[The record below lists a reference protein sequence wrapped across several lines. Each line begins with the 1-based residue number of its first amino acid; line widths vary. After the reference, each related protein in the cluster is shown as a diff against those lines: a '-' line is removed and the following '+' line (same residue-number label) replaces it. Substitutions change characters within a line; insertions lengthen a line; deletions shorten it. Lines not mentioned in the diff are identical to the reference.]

1 MKRLRPSNA
10 AFSGSIM
17 VPMTGVELSAAA
29 EPSREAETAWRKPM
43 RSLLGHIADLLLP
56 PVCISCRARIGSHGL
71 LCGACFAKIDFIA
84 PPICARLGIPVPYD
98 AGEPLLSA
106 AAIAK
111 PPVYDRARAAARY
124 SATMRELIQSFKYRD
139 RHEGLPLFGLWLKK
153 AGAELL
159 AEADLIV
166 PVPLYRSRLW
176 WRRFNQSAML
186 AHSVRMIKKRLARS
200 RLNAQLPC
208 LSYSSF
214 ERQPKDV
221 PHSPLH
227 HPVLR
232 LLPGSKESAA
242 RQRPLL

>member
-1 MKRLRPSNA
+1 
-10 AFSGSIM
+10 
-17 VPMTGVELSAAA
+17 
-29 EPSREAETAWRKPM
+29 
-43 RSLLGHIADLLLP
+43 
-56 PVCISCRARIGSHGL
+56 
-71 LCGACFAKIDFIA
+71 
-84 PPICARLGIPVPYD
+84 VPYD

-186 AHSVRMIKKRLARS
+186 AHSVGRLAGPS
-200 RLNAQLPC
+200 RLLRALPRAAHAKPSWALGRPAAQ
-208 LSYSSF
+208 
-214 ERQPKDV
+214 ERRR
-221 PHSPLH
+221 SL
-227 HPVLR
+227 
-232 LLPGSKESAA
+232 
-242 RQRPLL
+242 